1 MGFVQLNGWVCW
13 MGYVGLNGSVCLM
26 GYDGLNGWGIFDRV
40 C

>member
-26 GYDGLNGWGIFDRV
+26 GYDGLHGWGIFDGV

>member
-1 MGFVQLNGWVCW
+1 MGFVQLNDWVCW

-26 GYDGLNGWGIFDRV
+26 GYDGLNGWGIFDGV

>member
-26 GYDGLNGWGIFDRV
+26 GYDGLNGWGIFDGV